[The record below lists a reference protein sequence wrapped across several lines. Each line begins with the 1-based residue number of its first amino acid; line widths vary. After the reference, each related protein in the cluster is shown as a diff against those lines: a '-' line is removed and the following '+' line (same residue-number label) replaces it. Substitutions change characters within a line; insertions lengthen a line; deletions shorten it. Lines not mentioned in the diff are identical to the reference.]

1 MNTSMTV
8 DQAKQMFIHLSKEM
22 VASKDVL
29 THADQAVGDGDHGIG
44 IARGFEAVQAKL
56 ETQNFETIDDIL
68 KTIGFTLIN
77 TIGGAAGAVFGTFFA
92 SGAKNLPK
100 RDTLDSA
107 LLSQLLIDGMAAVQQ
122 RGKAKPGD
130 KTMLDALFPAAE
142 ASKLHLTAPLS
153 QSLAAVTE
161 AAKAGMEKTKDMIA
175 TVGKAKALGERS
187 RGHID
192 PGAITTYLMLKCM
205 SEYQELNNE

>member
-1 MNTSMTV
+1 MHTSMTV
-8 DQAKQMFIHLSKEM
+8 DQTRQMFIHLAKEM
-22 VASKDVL
+22 VASKDLL

-56 ETQNFETIDDIL
+56 ETQKFETIDDIL

-92 SGAKNLPK
+92 GGAKNLPK
-100 RDTLDSA
+100 RDTLDST

-130 KTMLDALFPAAE
+130 KTMLDTLFPAAE
-142 ASKLHLTAPLS
+142 ASKLHLDAPLAE
-153 QSLAAVTE
+153 SLAAVAE